1 MTRILV
7 IQFDP
12 DKTGGRIEDGM
23 RAAGAELVRVMA
35 SDPIP
40 DATAFDGLLVLPS
53 LFDPVD
59 DRPEVHGARAAIIA
73 ARAEGIPVLGVCLG
87 GQLVAQTA
95 GAEIYRSQP
104 ELGIHPVRTTPAAQ
118 DDPLLIGI
126 PEAYDSFHAHAFA
139 FRPVP
144 EATVLIES
152 DACCQAMRIGDRA
165 WAFQCHPEC
174 SLEWELGLADA
185 IEYDYSTGVPE
196 NTAHFFREA
205 GVQPDELRRRAV
217 ELDELHTEI
226 GEGIGRR
233 FVEVCGA

>member
-40 DATAFDGLLVLPS
+40 DAAAFDGLLVLPS

-104 ELGIHPVRTTPAAQ
+104 ELGIYPVRTTPAAQ
-118 DDPLLIGI
+118 DDPLLAGI
-126 PEAYDSFHAHAFA
+126 PAVYDSFHAHAFA
-139 FRPVP
+139 FGPVP
-144 EATVLIES
+144 DATVLIES

-165 WAFQCHPEC
+165 WLTRLLLRLTPHARV
-174 SLEWELGLADA
+174 LAPPGYGEAHHRTVESALRLYDA
-185 IEYDYSTGVPE
+185 AP
-196 NTAHFFREA
+196 A
-205 GVQPDELRRRAV
+205 AV
-217 ELDELHTEI
+217 HD
-226 GEGIGRR
+226 
-233 FVEVCGA
+233 VD